1 MLLKAL
7 YKCLLNSDGQG
18 ASKIFLGSLFQY
30 LTSLRVKKIFLM
42 SSPTLSWYA
51 FDPFPHVLLLVSR
64 NEPRHLPLCFLS
76 SRSCRGLL
84 FSRGC
89 PPSLLSIYALQ
100 LHYLLCCSHLDV
112 PKEVSNF
119 FFEIMEPELHTIFK
133 VRIYLC

>member
-84 FSRGC
+84 FSRRVSSISPLNIC
-89 PPSLLSIYALQ
+89 PPA
-100 LHYLLCCSHLDV
+100 HYLLCCSHLDV
-112 PKEVSNF
+112 PKDVSNF
-119 FFEIMEPELHTIFK
+119 FLKLWSQNCTQ
-133 VRIYLC
+133 YLK